1 MEEKKI
7 NFLDFDKDVDLIAS
21 QIDWIEDETQRRN
34 LVIGF
39 LRRQSKKLILKEPVQ
54 DPAPFIC
61 LK

>member
-39 LRRQSKKLILKEPVQ
+39 CVGKARS
-54 DPAPFIC
+54 
-61 LK
+61 